1 MAWRMGGL
9 RLFGWYV
16 LASAIPIALL
26 GVGLAHQ
33 SETQMNRRALDQA
46 ASEADAIA
54 NAGIE
59 PVLNGRDLSQPLTAA
74 ERAALV
80 TTTRPLLES
89 GSVLRLRLRDRDGAI
104 VFDAQHPNQ
113 QTEAEADDEVAAA
126 AAGHVVRR
134 LTHLNSDET
143 QNKSKV
149 GPRAVEAYIP
159 LNAPGSSQHV
169 IGVLET
175 YIPYAPIGASFAA
188 SNRAMEILIV
198 LGLIALW
205 LALSGISWSVTRRI
219 RKGAATNAHMALH
232 DILTGLPNRALFG
245 DRVAHA
251 IGAARRSGQP
261 VGIAI
266 VDLDRFKE
274 VNDTLG
280 HHNGDAYLCH
290 VAEAIGAVL
299 RPGDT
304 LARLGGDEFGLVL
317 PGVDP
322 ASARI
327 VLERVQR
334 TLAED
339 VDVAGVP
346 VSSEASI
353 GIAFWPTDG
362 TEIHDLLQCAD
373 LAMYAAKETHQAMLE
388 YTTDLAHFSP
398 ERLALVSQLRHAITA
413 NELVLHYQPKLDLRT
428 NRIRS
433 AEALLRWQHPTRGL
447 LPPAEFLEIAESTGL
462 IDPLTDWVLERAI
475 TQVASWHSQGF
486 DLDVAVNV
494 SARNLRSDALA
505 RTVFDL
511 LALHKVGPEC
521 LEIEI
526 TETSLIADPVRATST
541 LQRLRDHGVRVS
553 LDDFGRGYT
562 SFAQL
567 GSLPLAELKIDGSF
581 VMKMLASS
589 NDHTIVT
596 TVIELGHNFGLEVVG
611 EGAETPEIVHALAEL
626 GCDTAQGFALT
637 PALPPDRLA
646 SWISE
651 YERTTPARAR

>member
-1 MAWRMGGL
+1 MGGL
-9 RLFGWYV
+9 RLFAWYV
-16 LASAIPIALL
+16 LASAIPMALL

-33 SETQMNRRALDQA
+33 YRTEMDRRALDQA
-46 ASEADAIA
+46 VSEADAIA

-59 PVLNGRDLSQPLTAA
+59 PALNGRDLAQPLTAS

-80 TTTRPLLES
+80 ATTRPLMES
-89 GSVLRLRLRDRDGAI
+89 QSVLRLRLRDRTGVVI
-104 VFDAQHPNQ
+104 FDASKPRAGKRGGPD
-113 QTEAEADDEVAAA
+113 AEAAAA
-126 AAGHVVRR
+126 AAGRPIR
-134 LTHLNSDET
+134 QLTRLNSDT
-143 QNKSKV
+143 VDAKNRV

-159 LNAPGSSQHV
+159 LNATGPDQRV
-169 IGVLET
+169 IGVLEI
-175 YIPYAPIGASFAA
+175 YLPYAPISRTFTA
-188 SNRAMEILIV
+188 SNHAMEIVIA

-205 LALSGISWSVTRRI
+205 LALSAISFSVSRRL
-219 RKGAATNAHMALH
+219 RRGAATNEHLALH
-232 DILTGLPNRALFG
+232 DLLTGLPNRTLFG

-251 IGAARRSGQP
+251 VASARRTSEP
-261 VGIAI
+261 VGVAI

-274 VNDTLG
+274 VNDSLG
-280 HHNGDAYLCH
+280 HHNGDLYLCH
-290 VAEAIGAVL
+290 VARAIRDVL

-334 TLAED
+334 TLAAD
-339 VDVAGVP
+339 VDIAGVP

-353 GIAFWPTDG
+353 GVAFWPHDG

-373 LAMYAAKETHQAMLE
+373 LAMYAAKESHQAVLE

-398 ERLALVSQLRHAITA
+398 ERLALVSQLRHAISS
-413 NELVLHYQPKLDLRT
+413 NELVLHYQPKLDLRV
-428 NRIRS
+428 NRVRS
-433 AEALLRWQHPTRGL
+433 VEALLRWQHPTRGL
-447 LPPAEFLEIAESTGL
+447 LLPAEFLEIAESTGL
-462 IDPLTDWVLERAI
+462 IDPLTDWVLENAI
-475 TQVASWHSQGF
+475 AQVARWRRTGVM
-486 DLDVAVNV
+486 LDVAVNV
-494 SARNLRSDALA
+494 SARNLRSETLSN
-505 RTVFDL
+505 TVFRL
-511 LALHKVGPEC
+511 LALHGVAPES

-526 TETSLIADPVRATST
+526 TETALIADPIRATST

-581 VMKMLASS
+581 VTRMLSNT

-596 TVIELGHNFGLEVVG
+596 TVIELGHNFGLEVVA
-611 EGAETPEIVHALAEL
+611 EGAETTEIVNALAAL

-637 PALPPDRLA
+637 PALPPDKLM
-646 SWISE
+646 SWIAQ
-651 YERTTPARAR
+651 YERKAPARVS

>member
-1 MAWRMGGL
+1 
-9 RLFGWYV
+9 
-16 LASAIPIALL
+16 
-26 GVGLAHQ
+26 
-33 SETQMNRRALDQA
+33 
-46 ASEADAIA
+46 
-54 NAGIE
+54 
-59 PVLNGRDLSQPLTAA
+59 
-74 ERAALV
+74 
-80 TTTRPLLES
+80 
-89 GSVLRLRLRDRDGAI
+89 
-104 VFDAQHPNQ
+104 
-113 QTEAEADDEVAAA
+113 
-126 AAGHVVRR
+126 
-134 LTHLNSDET
+134 
-143 QNKSKV
+143 
-149 GPRAVEAYIP
+149 
-159 LNAPGSSQHV
+159 
-169 IGVLET
+169 
-175 YIPYAPIGASFAA
+175 
-188 SNRAMEILIV
+188 MEIVIA

-205 LALSGISWSVTRRI
+205 LALSAISFSVTRRL
-219 RKGAATNAHMALH
+219 RLGAATNEHMALH
-232 DILTGLPNRALFG
+232 DLLTGLPNRALFG

-251 IGAARRSGQP
+251 IAAARRSSEP

-266 VDLDRFKE
+266 IDLDRFKE
-274 VNDTLG
+274 VNDSLG
-280 HHNGDAYLCH
+280 HGNGDIYLCH
-290 VAEAIGAVL
+290 ISQAIAAVL

-334 TLAED
+334 TLAAD
-339 VDVAGVP
+339 IDIAGVP

-373 LAMYAAKETHQAMLE
+373 LAMYAAKANHQAVLE

-398 ERLALVSQLRHAITA
+398 ERLALVSQLRHAIAA
-413 NELVLHYQPKLDLRT
+413 NELVLHYQPKLDLRV
-428 NRIRS
+428 NRVRS
-433 AEALLRWQHPTRGL
+433 VEALLRWQHPTRGL

-462 IDPLTDWVLERAI
+462 IDPLTDWVLENAI
-475 TQVASWHSQGF
+475 AQIARWRRTGVM
-486 DLDVAVNV
+486 LDVAVNV
-494 SARNLRSDALA
+494 SARNLRSEALA
-505 RTVFDL
+505 NTVFRL
-511 LALHKVGPEC
+511 LAFHEVPPES

-526 TETSLIADPVRATST
+526 TETALIADPIRATST

-581 VMKMLASS
+581 VTRMLANT

-611 EGAETPEIVHALAEL
+611 EGAETPEIVSALAAL

-637 PALPPDRLA
+637 PALPPDQLT
-646 SWISE
+646 SWIE
-651 YERTTPARAR
+651 QYERKAPASVA